1 MVLLLEKLI
10 NQTNPILS
18 HRRVNDYY
26 HYTSH
31 GPFLPSADTAD
42 SAFEDT
48 YDDTLITVSSSSGE
62 SLSELNSTDSLSENV
77 HVDQAALRLLAQI
90 TEACSKSTLTDLGT
104 SESFWSY
111 LLNDLEL
118 AGLLARPESSLVDEL
133 TEAFMANLSLL
144 LMCVSAVE
152 RESTGVLAV
161 EGCCFSVEFL
171 VKLACMVYEESSR
184 MMRRVR
190 KARSR
195 EQSDE
200 VMTMFVLDMSGLEG
214 SGGGDVEMVGVFEQM
229 LITCLRRLRHC
240 LMIVISRRDNLE
252 ALGRL
257 NDGIMEK

>member
-10 NQTNPILS
+10 QTNPILS

-31 GPFLPSADTAD
+31 GPFLSTTDTAD

-48 YDDTLITVSSSSGE
+48 YDDTLITISSSSGE
-62 SLSELNSTDSLSENV
+62 SLSELNSIDSLSENV
-77 HVDQAALRLLAQI
+77 HVDQAAPRLLAQI
-90 TEACSKSTLTDLGT
+90 TDACSKSTLTDLGT

-118 AGLLARPESSLVDEL
+118 AGLLARPESLMVDEM

-152 RESTGVLAV
+152 KESTGMLVV
-161 EGCCFSVEFL
+161 EDCCFSVEFL

-214 SGGGDVEMVGVFEQM
+214 SGGGDIEMVGVFEQM
-229 LITCLRRLRHC
+229 LITCLSRLRHY
-240 LMIVISRRDNLE
+240 LMIVISSRDDLE